1 MHMPI
6 CRSAARLAATAL
18 LAVASLL
25 VPALAVA
32 QQPYPSAET
41 AAQAFHDAVSSNDS
55 AALRKIL
62 GADWKRFLPADVIGR
77 ADLQAFL
84 AAWDKAHKVVVTD
97 QDKAVLAVGDGGW
110 TLPIPMVMK
119 DGTWRFDPR
128 AGADEMRTRRIGRNE
143 LATMQAVLAYFD
155 AQKEYAQRDRDGDG
169 VLSYARKF
177 ASSPGQRDGLY
188 WPDDAQGESP
198 LGPRF
203 GGVSPGEGYHGYH
216 YKILTAQGKDAPGG
230 AYDYVIGNRMR
241 AGFALIAWP
250 IQYGDTGVTSFMIS
264 HEGVIYQKDLGP
276 KSAVIAREMKTFNPD
291 STWTR
296 VNAP

>member
-1 MHMPI
+1 MHIPN
-6 CRSAARLAATAL
+6 RPPAAGLAATAL

-25 VPALAVA
+25 VPGVAGA
-32 QQPYPSAET
+32 QQPYPSAEA
-41 AAQAFHDAVSSNDS
+41 AAQAFHDAVSGNDS
-55 AALRKIL
+55 AALRNVL
-62 GADWKRFLPADVIGR
+62 GADWKRFLPADEIGR

-276 KSAVIAREMKTFNPD
+276 KSPVIAREMKTFNPD